1 MRTGCYRCRGYN
13 VADCI
18 VRTGCYRCRGYSVVD
33 CIVCTVFY
41 RCRGY
46 SVADSKA
53 ATGLIVLGNR
63 VQRNV
68 EFVQSVIG
76 VGDIA

>member
-1 MRTGCYRCRGYN
+1 
-13 VADCI
+13 VDCI
-18 VRTGCYRCRGYSVVD
+18 VRTEC
-33 CIVCTVFY
+33 F

-53 ATGLIVLGNR
+53 ARGVIVLGNR